1 MEMSEET
8 RAAVALG
15 ELALQLRRH
24 YYHRPYEQ
32 APDDL
37 IEEGIIGNL
46 EWDERDGLWVQIDAT
61 ITLEVPPAG
70 SPLGIYAEE
79 GPVVSLWR
87 SGAAGADWS
96 ADWDVGLSAVEQQ
109 SFLGKLADTA
119 VRMAAGVQGFVRQF
133 LVASSELEEDERQ
146 ETGDVAR
153 EWLAGA

>member
-1 MEMSEET
+1 MSEET

-15 ELALQLRRH
+15 ELAMQLRRH

-61 ITLEVPPAG
+61 ITLEVPPTG

-87 SGAAGADWS
+87 SVGAAGIDWS
-96 ADWDVGLSAVEQQ
+96 ADWDVGLTAIDQQ
-109 SFLGKLADTA
+109 AFLGKLADTA
-119 VRMAAGVQGFVRQF
+119 VRMAAGVQGFVQQF
-133 LVASSELEEDERQ
+133 LVASAELEEDERQ